1 MTKEGVEIQNDMKAP
16 CLALT
21 GVPGEPARWGGFEGE
36 VAVRRT
42 DGEGAI

>member
-1 MTKEGVEIQNDMKAP
+1 MRYVDKHRTLRTIS

-21 GVPGEPARWGGFEGE
+21 GVPGELARWGGFEGE

>member
-1 MTKEGVEIQNDMKAP
+1 MRAGMETRPYKKSP

-36 VAVRRT
+36 VAVRKT